1 MLTKS
6 PVKREYGAT
15 LDQIAEVIA
24 AGEWPA
30 DEKPSRVRQPK
41 NRGYHG
47 KHRLDEKDPQFI
59 TRVSI
64 PVSPDAR

>member
-15 LDQIAEVIA
+15 LDQITEVIA

-30 DEKPSRVRQPK
+30 DEKPTSVAQPK
-41 NRGYHG
+41 NRRYHG
-47 KHRLDEKDPQFI
+47 AHRLEDVDLKFI
-59 TRVSI
+59 TRVAI